1 MIGRAVTYKMK
12 PGSLPEIQSI
22 IDAARAKMAK
32 VPGVVVSCSMWNDD
46 GSAYTFSLWESAAA
60 AEAAQ
65 PALKD
70 IWEVVFPH
78 LDAPPQVQT
87 FSHAAKMAG

>member
-12 PGSLPEIQSI
+12 PGSLSEIQSLI
-22 IDAARAKMAK
+22 EVARAKMAK

-46 GSAYTFSLWESAAA
+46 GSAYTFSLWESNSA
-60 AEAAQ
+60 AEAAG

-70 IWEVVFPH
+70 IWDGVGPH
-78 LDAPPQVQT
+78 LASPPEVRV
-87 FSHAAKMAG
+87 FSHAAKLAG